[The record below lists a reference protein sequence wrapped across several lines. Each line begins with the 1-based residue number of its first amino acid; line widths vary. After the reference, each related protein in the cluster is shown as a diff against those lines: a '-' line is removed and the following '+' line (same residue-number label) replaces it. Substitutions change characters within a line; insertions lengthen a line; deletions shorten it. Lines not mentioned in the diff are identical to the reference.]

1 MVGVT
6 MRPAPSTRA
15 RLLLPAVIAISYAV
29 LASGAITLLRPGGG
43 IALMWLANGPLI
55 ATLATVGYRRWPA
68 LLAAGLLGSMVASI
82 ATSPFSA
89 VAPLFALGN
98 IGEAAL
104 AAGLIRRFNV
114 QRSLFD
120 GATSIALF
128 VVAAVIVAPLIS
140 GALTSAALALFL
152 PLDPRA
158 MLFDW
163 LLGHGIGN
171 LVTTPITLLF
181 TRRNV
186 DWRRFHA
193 RHGVWQAIGCTVLGV
208 GTTFLVFFQNGLPLL
223 FLPVAPLLISTFAMQ
238 RFGAA
243 GGVLV
248 IGVVGG
254 VMTLHGSG
262 PLMLID
268 GDQTARIQ
276 FFQFYLAVLFLTAL
290 PVSATLWQQD
300 QLRIALG
307 ESEARYR
314 LLADNATDI
323 MLTLEPDGR
332 IRFASPAVRELGHFD
347 PAELVGIN
355 AAALVYQPDRE
366 RVSGVHVA
374 ALHDPDRTFKVEY
387 RAMRADGSLGW
398 FETNSRAV
406 RGADG
411 IVSAVICVIRAL
423 DDRKRR
429 EAELERAAATDPLTG
444 LLNRAAFADAAKEAM
459 AAARTGTPS
468 TLAILDLDHFKA
480 INDTHG
486 HAVGDSALLM
496 VADLLREHVR
506 AGDAI
511 GRIGGEEF
519 AVLFRGLAHGAA
531 AQVCDRLRILLG
543 EQRLPGS
550 EIGVTMSAGLA
561 ELCPGFGLDPIFAAA
576 DRALYRAKA
585 AGRNRIA
592 VESDPL
598 AG

>member
-1 MVGVT
+1 
-6 MRPAPSTRA
+6 MRPAPILRA
-15 RLLLPAVIAISYAV
+15 PLVLPAAIAISYAI
-29 LASGAITLLRPGGG
+29 LAGAAIALMRPGGG

-55 ATLATVGYRRWPA
+55 ATLAVVPYRRWPA
-68 LLAAGLLGSMVASI
+68 LLTAGVLGSMIASF

-89 VAPLFALGN
+89 VSPVFALGN

-104 AAGLIRRFNV
+104 AAGLIRRFDV
-114 QRSLFD
+114 QRSVFD
-120 GATSIALF
+120 SAASIGLF
-128 VVAAVIVAPLIS
+128 VVAAAIVAPFVAGS
-140 GALTSAALALFL
+140 LASTILGQFL

-158 MLFDW
+158 TLFDW
-163 LLGHGIGN
+163 QLGHGIGN
-171 LVTTPITLLF
+171 LITTPIALLF
-181 TRRNV
+181 TRRDV

-193 RHGVWQAIGCTVLGV
+193 RHGVWQAIGCTIFGA
-208 GTTFLVFFQNGLPLL
+208 GTTFAVFYQDSLPLL
-223 FLPVAPLLISTFAMQ
+223 FLPIVPLLVSTFAMQ

-254 VMTLHGSG
+254 VMTLHGEG
-262 PLMLID
+262 PIMLMHA
-268 GDQTARIQ
+268 GEAARLQ
-276 FFQFYLAVLFLTAL
+276 FLQFYLAVLFLTAL

-323 MLTLEPDGR
+323 MLTLAPDGT

-347 PAELVGIN
+347 PAALVGIN
-355 AAALVYQPDRE
+355 AATLVYLPDRE
-366 RVSGVHVA
+366 RVSGMHVA
-374 ALHDPDRTFKVEY
+374 TLHDPDQTFRVEY
-387 RAMRADGSLGW
+387 RAVRADGSLGW
-398 FETNSRAV
+398 FESNMRAV

-411 IVSAVICVIRAL
+411 MVGAVISVIRAL
-423 DDRKRR
+423 DERKER

-444 LLNRAAFADAAKEAM
+444 LLNRAVFGRAAKEAM
-459 AAARTGTPS
+459 AAARNGTPS

-506 AGDAI
+506 GDDAL

-531 AQVCDRLRILLG
+531 APVCDRLRILLS

-561 ELCPGFGLDPIFAAA
+561 ELCPGFGLDPIFEAA

-598 AG
+598 GG

>member
-1 MVGVT
+1 
-6 MRPAPSTRA
+6 MRPAILLRA
-15 RLLLPAVIAISYAV
+15 RLFLPAVIAVSYAI
-29 LASGAITLLRPGGG
+29 LAAAAIVLLRPGGG

-55 ATLATVGYRRWPA
+55 ATLAVVPYRRWPA
-68 LLAAGLLGSMVASI
+68 LLAAGVLGSIAASI

-114 QRSLFD
+114 QRSAFD
-120 GATSIALF
+120 GVASIGLF

-140 GALTSAALALFL
+140 GAATSAALAWFL

-158 MLFDW
+158 TLFDW
-163 LLGHGIGN
+163 QLGHGIGN
-171 LVTTPITLLF
+171 LIATPITLLF
-181 TRRNV
+181 TRRDV

-193 RHGVWQAIGCTVLGV
+193 RHGVWQAIGCTVLGAV
-208 GTTFLVFFQNGLPLL
+208 TTFAVFYQNSLPLL
-223 FLPVAPLLISTFAMQ
+223 FLPIVPLIVSTFAMQ

-248 IGVVGG
+248 IALVGG
-254 VMTLHGSG
+254 VMTLHGAG
-262 PLMLID
+262 PIMLIHA
-268 GDQTARIQ
+268 GEAARLQ

-300 QLRIALG
+300 RLRIALG

-323 MLTLEPDGR
+323 MLTLAPDGA

-347 PAELVGIN
+347 PAELIGVN
-355 AAALVYQPDRE
+355 AATLVYLPDRE
-366 RVSGVHVA
+366 RVSGMHVA
-374 ALHDPDRTFKVEY
+374 TLHDPDQTFRVEY
-387 RAMRADGSLGW
+387 RAVRADGSLGW
-398 FETNSRAV
+398 FESNMRAV

-411 IVSAVICVIRAL
+411 MVGAVISVIRAL
-423 DDRKRR
+423 DERKER
-429 EAELERAAATDPLTG
+429 EAELERAATTDPLTG
-444 LLNRAAFADAAKEAM
+444 LLNRAAFGRLATEAM
-459 AAARTGTPS
+459 TAARSGTPT

-480 INDTHG
+480 INDTWGHG
-486 HAVGDSALLM
+486 VGDNTLLM

-506 AGDAI
+506 GNDVV

-519 AVLFRGLAHGAA
+519 AILFRGLAHGAA
-531 AQVCDRLRILLG
+531 APVCDRLRMLLA
-543 EQRLPGS
+543 ERRLPGS

-561 ELCPGFGLDPIFAAA
+561 ELCPGFGLDPIFEAA

-598 AG
+598 GG